1 MKVNSN
7 FYQILLSMLISSLYS
22 QGGDI
27 QDNRINDNNDNQQRP
42 HAIIHGIN
50 DTNGIIVNNG
60 MNNAQNAVDCDG
72 VVGLVHQIL
81 RDADPVEALRDAI
94 AAGHE
99 TEIINFTNRRL
110 IDTGQI
116 NREGHII
123 YYPDNR
129 MMQEFLNRGRGNN
142 GDHDFDNSQRQ
153 NIAVL
158 PLNNWQYN
166 NFNEFRDP
174 NNHPENNHP

>member
-7 FYQILLSMLISSLYS
+7 FYQILLSMLISGSIYS

-42 HAIIHGIN
+42 YAIVNGIN
-50 DTNGIIVNNG
+50 GTNGIIVNNG
-60 MNNAQNAVDCDG
+60 MNNAQNAVDDNG

-99 TEIINFTNRRL
+99 TEIMNFTNRRL

-123 YYPDNR
+123 HYPDNR
-129 MMQEFLNRGRGNN
+129 MMQEFLNRDYGNN
-142 GDHDFDNSQRQ
+142 GAHNFDN
-153 NIAVL
+153 NINAFRN
-158 PLNNWQYN
+158 PNNN
-166 NFNEFRDP
+166 LA
-174 NNHPENNHP
+174 NNHP